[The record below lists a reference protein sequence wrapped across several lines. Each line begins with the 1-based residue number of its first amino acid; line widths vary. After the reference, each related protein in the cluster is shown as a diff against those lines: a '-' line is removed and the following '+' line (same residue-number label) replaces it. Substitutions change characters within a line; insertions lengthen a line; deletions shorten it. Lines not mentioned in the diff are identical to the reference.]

1 MSMSVWQGHPG
12 SNKVLLARGCRTGHR
27 TEGVSHVGAET
38 GGGGG
43 QEAFQFI
50 LSRVVGEEA
59 TVLGLRSSA
68 TLQTYKSV

>member
-1 MSMSVWQGHPG
+1 MSMSVCQGHPG
-12 SNKVLLARGCRTGHR
+12 PNKVLLARGCRTGHR

-38 GGGGG
+38 GG

-50 LSRVVGEEA
+50 LSRVAGEEA